1 LTHPLGDSND
11 TPSEA
16 LEEGF
21 NRVQD
26 DNVLLNSE
34 QINYDGGDDNNDNTS
49 VVTNNHAGTDD
60 VHVHANHTVDVV
72 DITHQAATWILK
84 TSECRCLTRSATIG
98 IIEDV
103 SYLIDEILTCV
114 KDRLI
119 RILQNNLI
127 DTSIIE
133 PAFDQQYS
141 SPFSQ
146 LQTFHQQLQYYKAN
160 FKLIEPERLILQE
173 HCIQKQVG
181 TKRRLISKKD
191 ELIFIPL
198 LATLQQMLNNALY
211 LQEVLLGHD
220 SDDPNILGWLSFFRK
235 CDLLKRSYTVLQIIL
250 NYDELEICNPLGS
263 RRKKQ
268 TWYNYSHLF

>member
-1 LTHPLGDSND
+1 
-11 TPSEA
+11 
-16 LEEGF
+16 
-21 NRVQD
+21 
-26 DNVLLNSE
+26 
-34 QINYDGGDDNNDNTS
+34 
-49 VVTNNHAGTDD
+49 
-60 VHVHANHTVDVV
+60 
-72 DITHQAATWILK
+72 
-84 TSECRCLTRSATIG
+84 
-98 IIEDV
+98 
-103 SYLIDEILTCV
+103 
-114 KDRLI
+114 
-119 RILQNNLI
+119 
-127 DTSIIE
+127 
-133 PAFDQQYS
+133 
-141 SPFSQ
+141 
-146 LQTFHQQLQYYKAN
+146 
-160 FKLIEPERLILQE
+160 LILQE